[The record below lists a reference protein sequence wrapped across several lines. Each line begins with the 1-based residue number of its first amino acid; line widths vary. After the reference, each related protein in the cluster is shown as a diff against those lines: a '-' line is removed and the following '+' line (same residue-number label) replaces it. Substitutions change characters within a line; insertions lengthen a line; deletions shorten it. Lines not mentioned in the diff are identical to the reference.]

1 MDVDKDAEKLMRD
14 ETQANQKRNRTRKIV
29 FAATLLLFV
38 LAVWGVFAIGADTE
52 RTPVWM
58 QDLLKTRGEHARQ
71 TSGREQY
78 LVGVGKADIT
88 G

>member
-1 MDVDKDAEKLMRD
+1 MDNDAEKLMLD
-14 ETQANQKRNRTRKIV
+14 ETRSKQRRHRIRKFGFGV
-29 FAATLLLFV
+29 AFLLFL
-38 LAVWGVFAIGADTE
+38 LAVWGVFAIGADGE
-52 RTPVWM
+52 RAPVWT
-58 QDLLKTRGEHARQ
+58 QKLFERRGEHAERQ